1 MSDAISAQ
9 GSTLEIETGSG
20 SAKTISA
27 MTLSNPT
34 ILTSTAHGLQN
45 GDVVAL
51 SNFAGADAATLNG
64 KQAVVRNRTANT
76 FAIDIDTTGLTITDN
91 TDAAEATPVALTE
104 IAEVKSFSGLDGA
117 ASEID
122 VTHLGSTAKEYRLGL
137 VDEGG
142 FTFEMSR
149 VEGDTGQAALLASR
163 NAGTLKTYVLTL
175 PNGETA
181 TFEAFAKT
189 FPVAGGVDG
198 VVSHSIGL
206 RISGAVVWA

>member
-9 GSTLEIETGSG
+9 GSTLKMETGSG
-20 SAKTISA
+20 SPVTTVTATVGY
-27 MTLSNPT
+27 PT
-34 ILTSTAHGLQN
+34 IITKSSHGLSN
-45 GDVVAL
+45 GDVVTL
-51 SNFAGADAATLNG
+51 SAFAGASAALMNG
-64 KQAVVRNRTANT
+64 FTVVVKNVTANT
-76 FAIDIDTTGLTITDN
+76 LALDIDTTGGTLT
-91 TDAAEATPVALTE
+91 AANGTLTPVALTT
-104 IAEVKSFSGLDGA
+104 IAEVKSFSGLDGS

-142 FTFEMSR
+142 FTFEMNR
-149 VEGDTGQAALLASR
+149 VAADPGQAALLTSR
-163 NAGTLKTYVLTL
+163 NAGTLKTYKLTL
-175 PNGETA
+175 PNAEVA
-181 TFEAFAKT
+181 TFTAFAKT